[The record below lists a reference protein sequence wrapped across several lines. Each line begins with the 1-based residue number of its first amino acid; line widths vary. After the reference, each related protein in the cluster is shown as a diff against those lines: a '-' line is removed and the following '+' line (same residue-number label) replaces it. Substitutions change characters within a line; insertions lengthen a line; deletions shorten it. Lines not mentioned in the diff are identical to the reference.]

1 MGNSPFEDDFNE
13 KGVRGSLEEILD
25 ILHENEVEE
34 NTLLSVTLP
43 AVLWFDVMQ
52 SCAVAG
58 GMLLSVA
65 EEEIDEDT
73 KNSCLVGVD
82 KTQTA
87 YNEVWDALVRLA
99 KQKIK

>member
-1 MGNSPFEDDFNE
+1 
-13 KGVRGSLEEILD
+13 
-25 ILHENEVEE
+25 
-34 NTLLSVTLP
+34 
-43 AVLWFDVMQ
+43 MQ

>member
-25 ILHENEVEE
+25 ILHENE
-34 NTLLSVTLP
+34 
-43 AVLWFDVMQ
+43 
-52 SCAVAG
+52 VAG